1 MQQIPISPAR
11 KRTSVLALGFRPFFL
26 AAGLSAALAMAA
38 WLALLQGGI
47 SLNGHYAAGLWHAHE
62 MLFGYTAAV
71 IAGFLLTAVRNWT
84 GIDTPTGIA
93 LGALVGLWVAARIA
107 PFLPLPTMLVAVV
120 DIAFFPAIA
129 LGLFQPLWQG
139 KNRANRVFLVLLAA
153 MTLAALLV
161 QLQTLGIAEGTA
173 ARGTR
178 LMLDSALLTLMI
190 VAGRV
195 MPFFTERAVPGS
207 TPTTR
212 PWIERLT
219 FAFATAGV
227 IVNLVAPWSAPAGVI
242 ALALAATQAV
252 RLAGWHDRRVWGI
265 PILAVL
271 FAGYLWLVLGF
282 ALDGLAGLGLLPPFP
297 SLHALTVGAV
307 GVFTLGMMARV
318 TLGHTGREMRSST
331 LTNIAFVLVNL
342 AALTRVGATLLFP
355 AAYPTWIQISGL
367 LWTLAFGLFLWI
379 YAPMLVAPRPDGRPG

>member
-1 MQQIPISPAR
+1 MQQIPISAAR

-207 TPTTR
+207 TPIAR

-219 FAFATAGV
+219 FTLATAGA

-242 ALALAATQAV
+242 ALALAATQAL

-282 ALDGLAGLGLLPPFP
+282 ALGGLAGLGLLPPFP

-318 TLGHTGREMRSST
+318 TLGHTGREMRSSP

-342 AALTRVGATLLFP
+342 AAVTRVGATLLFP
-355 AAYPTWIQISGL
+355 AAYPNWVQISGL

>member
-1 MQQIPISPAR
+1 MPA
-11 KRTSVLALGFRPFFL
+11 TL
-26 AAGLSAALAMAA
+26 
-38 WLALLQGGI
+38 
-47 SLNGHYAAGLWHAHE
+47 
-62 MLFGYTAAV
+62 
-71 IAGFLLTAVRNWT
+71 
-84 GIDTPTGIA
+84 
-93 LGALVGLWVAARIA
+93 VAA
-107 PFLPLPTMLVAVV
+107 V
-120 DIAFFPAIA
+120 DIAFFPALA
-129 LGLFQPLWQG
+129 LGLLRPLWRG

-195 MPFFTERAVPGS
+195 MPFFSERAVPGS

-219 FAFATAGV
+219 FALATAGV
-227 IVNLVAPWSAPAGVI
+227 IVNLMAPWSAPAGVI
-242 ALALAATQAV
+242 ALALSATQAA
-252 RLAGWHDRRVWGI
+252 RLAGWHDRRAWGI

-271 FAGYLWLVLGF
+271 YAGYLGLVLGF

-318 TLGHTGREMRSST
+318 TRGHTGREMRSST

-342 AALTRVGATLLFP
+342 AALVRVGATLLFP
-355 AAYPTWIQISGL
+355 TAYPTWIQVSGV
-367 LWTLAFGLFLWI
+367 LWTLAFGLFLWV